1 MKTSNVVLGGQSYT
15 IKALPIRQ
23 SKAWRT
29 KLEGPFA
36 ELSTALEGAGK
47 IELSSGVD
55 IGRLV
60 RTLSG
65 TLIGS
70 IDLLMDL
77 LFEYSPELAADRERI
92 EEEAFD
98 EEALEALAEV
108 LRLAYPFGRA
118 LALVTGRTESK
129 T

>member
-1 MKTSNVVLGGQSYT
+1 MKTSTVTLGGQSYT

-36 ELSTALEGAGK
+36 ELSTALEGAGR

-92 EEEAFD
+92 EAEAYD

-118 LALVTGRTESK
+118 LALVTGRMESK